1 MNDNRHPERDL
12 LAEGTLLWSGTPPT
26 WTWRCP
32 RCGGMSRGG
41 LTEEQAEAGLA
52 RHLEGCR

>member
-1 MNDNRHPERDL
+1 MTRHPERDL
-12 LAEGTLLWSGTPPT
+12 LSEGALLWSGAPPA

-52 RHLEGCR
+52 RHQEGCRG